1 MLGYRSGGLGAC
13 AGLWLLVELCDA
25 IDTWLLSASRAV
37 EVPMAYHLTVV
48 LLSSWKPFFF
58 TSRQNAL
65 CFLVNAGASDP
76 GIHEERLGY
85 VGTS

>member
-1 MLGYRSGGLGAC
+1 MAC
-13 AGLWLLVELCDA
+13 VEPGLLVERCDA
-25 IDTWLLSASRAV
+25 IDTWRLSASKVV
-37 EVPMAYHLTVV
+37 EVPMAYHLTGV
-48 LLSSWKPFFF
+48 LLSSLKPFFF